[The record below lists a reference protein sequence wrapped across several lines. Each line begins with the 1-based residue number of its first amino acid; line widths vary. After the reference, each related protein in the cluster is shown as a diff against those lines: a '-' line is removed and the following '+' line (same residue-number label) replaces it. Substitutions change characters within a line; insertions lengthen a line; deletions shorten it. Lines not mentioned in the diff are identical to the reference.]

1 MGYPFYT
8 SRNRFFINAASGIN
22 MAVNGSETEVS
33 FDLTAPEDE
42 IYEVWNIKFT
52 FITEWAKLKPAREV
66 LVDYSKFMDGTA
78 LPNGFTVT
86 DTQDGEI
93 IFSVTIKKNSDL
105 ITLPVST
112 WSIPFRDKSTAAVEI
127 NFDFNPSTP
136 LVIDDTR
143 GDFNR
148 ITIRDDMTNL
158 ISFTGSTRGVVIKT

>member
-1 MGYPFYT
+1 MGYPFYIT
-8 SRNRFFINAASGIN
+8 INRFFANASAGIN

-52 FITEWAKLKPAREV
+52 FITEWARLSPVRDV

-78 LPNGFTVT
+78 LTNGFTVT
-86 DTQDGEI
+86 DTQDGEVS
-93 IFSVTIKKNSDL
+93 FSTSIKKNSDL
-105 ITLPVST
+105 ITLPVSK
-112 WSIPFRDKSTAAVEI
+112 WNIPFRDRSTVVVEI

-158 ISFTGSTRGVVIKT
+158 ISFTGSARGVVIKT